1 MLPIEESVINTL
13 RRRGPC
19 CLDDVVAFLPN
30 FSWAE
35 VCLAVYRMSRD
46 GRVLVCPLGYST
58 YHIALGPQSAHLT
71 SATSQNG
78 MQSSLVG

>member
-1 MLPIEESVINTL
+1 MLPIEESIINTL

-19 CLDDVVAFLPN
+19 CLDDVVAYLPT

-35 VCLAVYRMSRD
+35 VCLAVSDVPGR
-46 GRVLVCPLGYST
+46 RVLVCPLGYST
-58 YHIALGPQSAHLT
+58 YHIALGSQFAHLT